1 MLLVICA
8 LSLHFLLPIFLL
20 LNVLQGDS
28 SHYILSLNNSFM
40 VWFLFFFPSWTC
52 CRVTVPWGSGMTTH
66 PLSKSPPWATR
77 PRWARA
83 GTSTDA
89 PLVGPNHPR
98 RWAELKGHRW
108 AVKWVACTIRI
119 NFFLCT
125 FYIQSVLMW
134 IGFRKDVMG
143 RDFFSETENRNFER
157 HLIGRGWAVRN
168 SERVCLLWQSKCSE
182 LESFTCR

>member
-1 MLLVICA
+1 MLHV
-8 LSLHFLLPIFLL
+8 
-20 LNVLQGDS
+20 DS
-28 SHYILSLNNSFM
+28 SLCVISLYNYFM
-40 VWFLFFFPSWTC
+40 MIFIIFFPSWTC
-52 CRVTVPWGSGMTTH
+52 CRATVPWGSGTTTH

-77 PRWARA
+77 ARWARV

-134 IGFRKDVMG
+134 IGFRKEDVMG
-143 RDFFSETENRNFER
+143 RDFFFRNREQELWKTSRWPRLGGTE
-157 HLIGRGWAVRN
+157 
-168 SERVCLLWQSKCSE
+168 LWTSLPSLTK
-182 LESFTCR
+182 

>member
-1 MLLVICA
+1 M
-8 LSLHFLLPIFLL
+8 IF
-20 LNVLQGDS
+20 
-28 SHYILSLNNSFM
+28 I
-40 VWFLFFFPSWTC
+40 FFPSWTC
-52 CRVTVPWGSGMTTH
+52 CRVTVLWGSGTTTP

-77 PRWARA
+77 ARWARA

-119 NFFLCT
+119 NYFFLCT

-134 IGFRKDVMG
+134 IGFRKEDVMG
-143 RDFFSETENRNFER
+143 RDFFFQKQRTGTLKDISLAEA
-157 HLIGRGWAVRN
+157 GRYGTLNEFAFFDKVSARSSSHSCVDN
-168 SERVCLLWQSKCSE
+168 DFVTSGGRILKI
-182 LESFTCR
+182 